1 MNPETYAAL
10 YGPGR
15 PVPARAGRGG
25 ETVLA
30 VLAGLVWAAVLT
42 LLAWP
47 ACAVLLTVVW
57 LAAEG
62 EAVDGWVLGALGVAL
77 ATVAVPTLVALTPVV
92 RRMSMPGRFLTL
104 GLVTLP
110 IAVGILVWLAQA
122 AS

>member
-1 MNPETYAAL
+1 MNPDTYAAL

-15 PVPARAGRGG
+15 PAPVPAGRKG

-47 ACAVLLTVVW
+47 AFAFLLTVTW

-62 EAVDGWVLGALGVAL
+62 EPVDGLLLAGLGVPLAATAL
-77 ATVAVPTLVALTPVV
+77 LALLARTPVV
-92 RRMSMPGRFLTL
+92 RRMSMPGRFLTI
-104 GLVTLP
+104 GAVALP
-110 IAVGILVWLAQA
+110 IALGILTWLAHA
-122 AS
+122 AA